1 MEEPIKIEFN
11 LQKVANML
19 KTIVNSICEEGF
31 TWFEDVGDAQ
41 PSIMDILEA
50 IKILDMESSI
60 LDREIGGDIS
70 YSDSTDWKG

>member
-1 MEEPIKIEFN
+1 MEKPIKIEFN

-41 PSIMDILEA
+41 PSIIDLLEA
-50 IKILDMESSI
+50 IKTLEFAQSFQDGQTERRIHDHT
-60 LDREIGGDIS
+60 GD
-70 YSDSTDWKG
+70 KKQN